1 MDPKL
6 KGRRLITKSS
16 SCLSAKVI
24 ETEKTGEVM
33 DNQGHEHHEDHAV
46 NVTVGIIFIAV
57 LAALFFIGLLK

>member
-1 MDPKL
+1 MDPKV
-6 KGRRLITKSS
+6 KGRSLITSRSS
-16 SCLSAKVI
+16 NLSQKVI

-33 DNQGHEHHEDHAV
+33 DNQGHDHHEDHTV